1 MSGNGPVEAP
11 ADSTPNGTGAEY
23 GLYFLTAIPNVI
35 SRSKVVIFFALFLFV
50 GDSGMVTAQDEPV
63 CDSWQLQGFWIGMPK
78 QEALTL
84 HAVKKTLNP
93 GSIAW
98 KSMLQEHTGA
108 QRLKSPR

>member
-1 MSGNGPVEAP
+1 
-11 ADSTPNGTGAEY
+11 
-23 GLYFLTAIPNVI
+23 
-35 SRSKVVIFFALFLFV
+35 
-50 GDSGMVTAQDEPV
+50 MVTAQDEPV

-84 HAVKKTLNP
+84 HAVEKTL
-93 GSIAW
+93 